1 MVLKFRLLVGALSLL
16 CLFSSSSMSFGY
28 IERHYTLQEVIDSS
42 TNIVFGAVESVD
54 TKRLR
59 AVVRVDEDVMGKS
72 GLTKIKINLAVG
84 QRRPESTPEKMIK
97 YFREKEPV
105 VFFYDKHA
113 GQLNSI
119 GYTGGKW
126 FQCKTFV
133 GEGRGWQDRWWN
145 FVHIEI
151 YMHRTFKGRT
161 DDLQKRVRAILQK
174 TKPILASEPAPEF
187 DRASENYI
195 KILIFSNRK
204 YPAELRT
211 LRKISKI
218 GNYQFAYQITYDPNL
233 PGLEKTDI
241 LWFGY
246 RALGE
251 DGYLLNRRAER
262 RIKEF
267 VRNGGVLIVSG
278 QDSEAIS
285 TGWFAGKLRGV
296 EEETE
301 MGIHPSKKNGEM
313 FQKPNKIA
321 TGNIYTE
328 DSWNGWSKPFTL
340 LATNNRRN
348 VAVGMLK
355 YGKGMYLITS
365 LHHETYFQASSN
377 GRLMENLIYCA
388 AKHLDASTPKV
399 YYASNEPKP
408 QLLEVPPQ
416 RQSRTEN
423 KSEASL
429 AHAPAP
435 GKANKKAK
443 AKREDR
449 YDELGNKIDK
459 FQQKFSAIQKSIDQ
473 LNEISERELDKSLE
487 KEYPRKKDG
496 QPRSTEVPPQQDYYK
511 ELDNLLRKLQTKIDL
526 FNREIKGEFSTS
538 KSDLQDIE
546 KRLEEFRQSMGDV
559 KNSFTELAN
568 EIEKSAK

>member
-1 MVLKFRLLVGALSLL
+1 
-16 CLFSSSSMSFGY
+16 MSFGF

-42 TNIVFGAVESVD
+42 TNIVFGTVESVD
-54 TKRLR
+54 RKRLR
-59 AVVRVDEDVMGKS
+59 AVVKVDENVMGKS
-72 GLTKIKINLAVG
+72 GLTRIRINLAVG
-84 QRRPESTPEKMIK
+84 QRRPESTPEKMIR
-97 YFREKEPV
+97 YFRKSEPV
-105 VFFYDKHA
+105 VLFYDRHA
-113 GQLNSI
+113 GQLNSL
-119 GYTGGKW
+119 GYVGGKW

-133 GEGRGWQDRWWN
+133 GDGRGWQDRWWN

-161 DDLQKRVRAILQK
+161 DDLQKQVRAILQK

-187 DRASENYI
+187 NQASENYI

-211 LRKISKI
+211 LRQISKI

-233 PGLEKTDI
+233 PGLERTDI

-251 DGYLLNRRAER
+251 DGYLLNRRAEK

-267 VRNGGVLIVSG
+267 VKNGGVLIVSG
-278 QDSEAIS
+278 QDSEAIP
-285 TGWFAGKLRGV
+285 TGWFVGKLRGV
-296 EEETE
+296 EEKTE
-301 MGIHPSKKNGEM
+301 MGIHPSKNPGDM

-328 DSWNGWSKPFTL
+328 DSWNSWSKPFTL

-388 AKHLDASTPKV
+388 AKYLDASMPRKT
-399 YYASNEPKP
+399 NG
-408 QLLEVPPQ
+408 
-416 RQSRTEN
+416 
-423 KSEASL
+423 KS
-429 AHAPAP
+429 
-435 GKANKKAK
+435 K

-449 YDELGNKIDK
+449 YDELENKIDK
-459 FQQKFSAIQKSIDQ
+459 FQQKFRAIQKSIDQ
-473 LNEISERELDKSLE
+473 LNEVSKRELDKSRE
-487 KEYPRKKDG
+487 KEYPREKDG
-496 QPRSTEVPPQQDYYK
+496 QPSSTEIPPQQDYYK
-511 ELDNLLRKLQTKIDL
+511 EINVLLSKLQRKIDL
-526 FNREIKGEFSTS
+526 FNREIKGDFSNS
-538 KSDLQDIE
+538 KSDLQALE
-546 KRLEEFRQSMGDV
+546 KRLKEFRQSVGDV
-559 KNSFTELAN
+559 KDSLTELAN
-568 EIEKSAK
+568 EIEKSTK